1 MTRESGEFV
10 ASFKIH
16 RLGSG
21 CFAAGWGN
29 SQAGAR
35 VKPLH
40 TRREL
45 RTLPATTYS
54 CRSLGN
60 ERGTRHDLLL
70 QRVSTG
76 EVELVLVLTTCSDR
90 NDAALS
96 GNVSD
101 VTLRSPTLREPLV
114 VDLMSIPNTAAERVR
129 ND

>member
-1 MTRESGEFV
+1 M
-10 ASFKIH
+10 
-16 RLGSG
+16 
-21 CFAAGWGN
+21 
-29 SQAGAR
+29 
-35 VKPLH
+35 
-40 TRREL
+40 
-45 RTLPATTYS
+45 
-54 CRSLGN
+54 
-60 ERGTRHDLLL
+60 L

-90 NDAALS
+90 NDAALA